1 MRLSLAVV
9 VLAACT
15 ESRSP
20 VRGSINYRYPD
31 GTLVPV
37 DLSGQLFQAYVL
49 EGAGYVAHPKEPVA
63 GTAAGTFEIPDVPD
77 GPFLLRRSTTGFY
90 GVFAPEDDHEVT
102 QSWDVLGRATA
113 APVSAPTMIDLDA
126 SGMAAWQADDT
137 LFLDCFGNASELVDP
152 ELTPPLAAGDTA
164 IHASFD
170 WSNGYSWGA
179 YGGAYLMDAAAGDS
193 LVIAHA
199 TTTTTGDVRTASVVQ
214 VLAAVAPTQIEG
226 QASRV
231 TGAFVDVPMTAT
243 LTVSVPGDELAAT
256 LEDGVSPG
264 DQGVELV
271 TGPGM
276 DSGQLIGP
284 ELARV
289 STRNAS
295 APLNASMAYGDPFAS
310 AWTPRV
316 TAWYTASRHLD
327 AGQRGP
333 TDVGYTAFV
342 DSAPLTHGQFRLD
355 PLQPIA
361 NPTLDAKPIAGQ
373 TLAVPQHEPVR
384 LDFAVPAEAT
394 RGRVI
399 VWRVDKGLEAA
410 YFELAAPPVDL
421 PVDIFQAG
429 GRYAFQIDV
438 YSDDGAGRTRSA
450 STYTDAITIVAQ

>member
-1 MRLSLAVV
+1 MRLCLAVL

-90 GVFAPEDDHEVT
+90 GVFAPEDGHEVAQT
-102 QSWDVLGRATA
+102 WDVLGRATA
-113 APVSAPTMIDLDA
+113 TPVSAPTMVDLDA
-126 SGMAAWQADDT
+126 TGMTAWHTGDT

-152 ELTPPLAAGDTA
+152 DLTPPLAAGATA

-170 WSNGYSWGA
+170 WSDAYSWGA
-179 YGGAYLMDAAAGDS
+179 YGGAYLMDGTAGDE
-193 LVIAHA
+193 LVIARA
-199 TTTTTGDVRTASVVQ
+199 TTTTAGDVRTSSVIQ
-214 VLAAVAPTQIEG
+214 VLAAGAPTQIEG
-226 QASRV
+226 QDSRV
-231 TGAFVDVPMTAT
+231 TGAFVDVPATAT
-243 LTVSVPGDELAAT
+243 LTVSVPGDQLAAT
-256 LEDGVSPG
+256 LEDGVAPG

-271 TGPGM
+271 AGPGTE
-276 DSGQLIGP
+276 SGQLLGP
-284 ELARV
+284 ELAQV
-289 STRNAS
+289 STRDATV
-295 APLNASMAYGDPFAS
+295 PLNASLAYGNPFAS
-310 AWTPRV
+310 WTPRV
-316 TAWYTASRHLD
+316 TAWYTATRHLD
-327 AGQRGP
+327 AGTRGP
-333 TDVGYTAFV
+333 ADITYTAFI
-342 DSAPLTHGQFRLD
+342 DSAPLSHDQFRLD

-361 NPTLDAKPIAGQ
+361 NATLDAKPIAGQ
-373 TLAVPQHEPVR
+373 TLAVPQHQPVR

-410 YFELAAPPVDL
+410 YVELAAPPVDL
-421 PVDIFQAG
+421 PIDIFQSC

-438 YSDDGAGRTRSA
+438 
-450 STYTDAITIVAQ
+450 